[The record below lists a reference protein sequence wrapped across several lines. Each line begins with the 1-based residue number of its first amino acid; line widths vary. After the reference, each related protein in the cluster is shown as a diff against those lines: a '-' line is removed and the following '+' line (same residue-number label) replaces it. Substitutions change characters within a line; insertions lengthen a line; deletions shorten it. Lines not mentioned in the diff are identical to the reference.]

1 MPSNGKTSTKTQ
13 AKSTT
18 TQAKST
24 TTQAKST
31 TTTSNGAVATVRQ
44 TAERAVDV
52 PVGAALTVRERVN
65 EVVQPWTKS
74 ETRGKELKDLRVQ
87 VTRELSKFERR
98 GGQAR
103 RKATQRA
110 HRTRNRVERE
120 VIQRRRAIENG
131 VKQNRTKVERGLKKA
146 QTAVQE
152 RVPARS

>member
-13 AKSTT
+13 SKSTEAT
-18 TQAKST
+18 P
-24 TTQAKST
+24 
-31 TTTSNGAVATVRQ
+31 NGAVATVRQ

-65 EVVQPWTKS
+65 EAVEPWTKS
-74 ETRGKELKDLRVQ
+74 ESRGKELKDLRAQ
-87 VTRELSKFERR
+87 VTRELNRFERR

-110 HRTRNRVERE
+110 RRTRNRVERE
-120 VIQRRRAIENG
+120 VIQRRRAISNG
-131 VKQNRTKVERGLKKA
+131 VKQNRTKVERRLKKA